1 MPGEGVEVAIECVER
16 DDDDTIE
23 RRGSPRPCV
32 LAERA
37 ATGPGRAAGEGGPE
51 AELAGDFPFAVTLLV
66 LLLLLAVRLCRLP
79 EPVPACEL
87 DLLKSGRIALAS
99 LRDEDCRLS
108 GFGRTG
114 GELAL
119 SSDVVEE

>member
-1 MPGEGVEVAIECVER
+1 MPGDGVEVAIECVER
-16 DDDDTIE
+16 DDEDTIE

-51 AELAGDFPFAVTLLV
+51 AELPGDFPLAVTLLV
-66 LLLLLAVRLCRLP
+66 LL
-79 EPVPACEL
+79 
-87 DLLKSGRIALAS
+87 KSGRIAFAS

-108 GFGRTG
+108 GVGRTG
-114 GELAL
+114 GVLAL